1 MHSFS
6 LLISNLFY
14 FNWLQNDQLLKLRDQ
29 DLVLLRALFVGKLT
43 VVHWHTLISF
53 YNNFVFSTLFVRLN
67 PYIIKD
73 FVLDQLLCSWSEVR
87 VELKHQLKDPFE
99 LRVHLRMNFT
109 YALCFIKRLIHV
121 FHVFD
126 AFFRGQM
133 AEV

>member
-1 MHSFS
+1 MHPFS
-6 LLISNLFY
+6 SLFSNLLY
-14 FNWLQNDQLLKLRDQ
+14 FNWLQNYQLLKLRDQ
-29 DLVLLRALFVGKLT
+29 DFVLLRALFVGRLT

-53 YNNFVFSTLFVRLN
+53 YNNFVFSTLSIRVN

-87 VELKHQLKDPFE
+87 VELKHLLKDPFE
-99 LRVHLRMNFT
+99 LRVYVRMNFT
-109 YALCFIKRLIHV
+109 YALCFITRLIHV
-121 FHVFD
+121 FYVFD